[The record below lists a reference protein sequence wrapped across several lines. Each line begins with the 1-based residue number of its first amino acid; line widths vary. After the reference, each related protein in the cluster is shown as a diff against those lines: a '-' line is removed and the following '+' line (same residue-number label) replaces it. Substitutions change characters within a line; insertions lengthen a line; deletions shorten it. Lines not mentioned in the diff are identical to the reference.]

1 MTRAVALERARATE
15 TYREFVRSTM
25 SYYAAVIALGEV
37 VRRVSED
44 VRDYVTTEAAEAP
57 PPESWRRA
65 CAMMEAPEVTSAV
78 VKVASA
84 IASGVARGTSARTED
99 SGVDARG
106 TGDAGASGTTRGDN
120 FMESLVDIL
129 LEPKRLRKVSDFV
142 GETSKSLFGAL
153 ASVAKDNAEVIRALA
168 GGEAERGE
176 RASTS
181 PKPSGAER
189 AVTFLEEPRNKKI
202 VVDVGRELVDAAMA
216 SYVRELGDDN
226 MYVDMF
232 QAVRDP
238 ANRSIFL
245 EMMRVMVETSV
256 RTYVVT
262 SMETSAHPET
272 TMHTPKS
279 KRGDS
284 PTSPLVSR
292 FSQPESPLANAW
304 APRDGGRALNAHEEL
319 QSPHML
325 GTWRE
330 LFQAATETKENRR
343 LALATT
349 MAATRAAMSGLASGA
364 WDVVVRGTFAGH
376 KLYIKSWYLAMVFG
390 LCSIMFWVFLRV
402 LTFFVLTPN
411 ALLPST

>member
-1 MTRAVALERARATE
+1 MPALERARTTE
-15 TYREFVRSTM
+15 AYREFVRSTM
-25 SYYAAVIALGEV
+25 SYYAAAIALGEAL
-37 VRRVSED
+37 RRVSED
-44 VRDYVTTEAAEAP
+44 VRDYVTTASAEAA
-57 PPESWRRA
+57 PPESLRRA
-65 CAMMEAPEVTSAV
+65 CAMMEAPEVTNAV
-78 VKVASA
+78 AKVASA
-84 IASGVARGTSARTED
+84 IASGVARGAGARGED
-99 SGVDARG
+99 SGVSARG
-106 TGDAGASGTTRGDN
+106 TGDAGASGTPTRGDN
-120 FMESLVDIL
+120 FMESLVDVL

-153 ASVAKDNAEVIRALA
+153 ASVAKDNTEVIRALA
-168 GGEAERGE
+168 GYEAERGE
-176 RASTS
+176 EASSS

-189 AVTFLEEPRNKKI
+189 AVTFLEEPRNKKMVI
-202 VVDVGRELVDAAMA
+202 DVGRELVDAAMA

-238 ANRSIFL
+238 ANRSVFL

-262 SMETSAHPET
+262 SMEASAHPET
-272 TMHTPKS
+272 VLHTPRS

-292 FSQPESPLANAW
+292 FSRAESPLASAS
-304 APRDGGRALNAHEEL
+304 ALRHDRHVPTAHEEV

-325 GTWRE
+325 GTWKE

-349 MAATRAAMSGLASGA
+349 VAATQAALSGLASGA

-376 KLYIKSWYLAMVFG
+376 KLYIKSWSLAVVFG
-390 LCSIMFWVFLRV
+390 MCSISLWLFLR
-402 LTFFVLTPN
+402 LFTFFFLAPNLPVPLT
-411 ALLPST
+411 

>member
-1 MTRAVALERARATE
+1 
-15 TYREFVRSTM
+15 M
-25 SYYAAVIALGEV
+25 SYYAAVIALGEAL
-37 VRRVSED
+37 RRVSED
-44 VRDYVTTEAAEAP
+44 VRDYVTTAEAEAT
-57 PPESWRRA
+57 PPESLRRA

-78 VKVASA
+78 SKVASA
-84 IASGVARGTSARTED
+84 IASGVARGASARVED
-99 SGVDARG
+99 SGAVARG
-106 TGDAGASGTTRGDN
+106 TGDADASGTQTRGDN

-153 ASVAKDNAEVIRALA
+153 ASVAKDNTEVIRALT
-168 GGEAERGE
+168 GHEAERGE
-176 RASTS
+176 EASTS
-181 PKPSGAER
+181 PKPRVADR
-189 AVTFLEEPRNKKI
+189 AVTFLEEPRNKKMVI
-202 VVDVGRELVDAAMA
+202 DVGRELVDAAMA
-216 SYVRELGDDN
+216 SYVREMGDDN

-238 ANRSIFL
+238 ANRGIFL

-262 SMETSAHPET
+262 SMEASAHPET
-272 TMHTPKS
+272 VLHTPRS
-279 KRGDS
+279 KRDDS

-292 FSQPESPLANAW
+292 FSQPESPLANVS
-304 APRDGGRALNAHEEL
+304 ALRHNRHVPPSHEEV

-349 MAATRAAMSGLASGA
+349 VAATQAVLSGLASGA
-364 WDVVVRGTFAGH
+364 WDVVARGTFAGH
-376 KLYIKSWYLAMVFG
+376 KLYIKSWSLAVMFG
-390 LCSIMFWVFLRV
+390 MCSIALWLLLRIFTSYV
-402 LTFFVLTPN
+402 LAPN
-411 ALLPST
+411 IPLPST